1 MEFKTNQNESRER
14 ELRIMVLL
22 GQSRGCY
29 DQKGAK
35 VTFWGG
41 EYVLPLGSGQ
51 SSVFIC
57 KMSSSCTL

>member
-1 MEFKTNQNESRER
+1 MKFKTNQNESGER

-22 GQSRGCY
+22 GQSGDGC
-29 DQKGAK
+29 DQKGEK
-35 VTFWGG
+35 ITFWGG
-41 EYVLPLGSGQ
+41 EYVLPLGSGH

>member
-1 MEFKTNQNESRER
+1 MKVKTNQNESRER

-22 GQSRGCY
+22 GQSRGGC

-35 VTFWGG
+35 VTFRGG
-41 EYVLPLGSGQ
+41 EYVLPLGSGH

-57 KMSSSCTL
+57 KMLSSRTL